1 MLTVAVVFLADCE
14 AERSKKHND
23 VVSILCHL
31 ICLIPQMYSSLG
43 TVIISTSVQSSKQ
56 LQNHRTS
63 KQVVAEINVR
73 EMMITLR
80 IET

>member
-43 TVIISTSVQSSKQ
+43 TVITLNKCSIIKTASKPS
-56 LQNHRTS
+56 NF
-63 KQVVAEINVR
+63 
-73 EMMITLR
+73 
-80 IET
+80 ETGGG